1 MTLHRAQSR
10 APNRGARRA
19 LALAV
24 AGLLTVGAGMTM
36 VATGGTAVADTSSDI
51 QLAQTDQI
59 CEPLDS
65 GKIDTTGNPS
75 TVTVEA
81 PEGMLI
87 DGYCVKAGSTT
98 TGDGPVY
105 VTVDPPVE
113 SITFGHPSGKD
124 VSHYSVSYVPIPS
137 PSPTPSETPTEGP
150 SETPTEGP
158 SETPTEGPSETPTE
172 GPSETPTE
180 GPSETPTEGPSGT
193 PTEGPTVLPTEA
205 EKSEPTEEG
214 KAPKAEPEV
223 LGVEESLPSG
233 VAAGLV
239 AQQPANVGWGAGVIG
254 AGLMMMAA
262 AGALNLRG
270 RRRGEHQI

>member
-180 GPSETPTEGPSGT
+180 GP
-193 PTEGPTVLPTEA
+193 TVLPTEA